1 MASIDEQTAA
11 PSAQSTPSQRVHSLD
26 GLRGVAALVVVIN
39 HIMVT
44 ATTFA
49 EVADKRGRADS
60 MSFEWWLSYTPLHL
74 LWGGT
79 EAVFI
84 FFILSGYVLTGPTEK
99 NSFSWSVYYPKRL
112 VRLYLPVWASLVLAG
127 LSALVVA
134 RHGVDGASWWVN
146 LHEPFNIK
154 SAIVSGLLLGPID
167 FLNNPLW
174 SLAWEVWFSLLL
186 PAYIFLCRRS
196 AETLPRTLLLL
207 ALLVVTVAAGTL
219 MDSKALR
226 YLPMFAIGIL
236 LYMQR
241 EAIGRWA
248 AVLDTKRWAWPVILC
263 GSIILLAGYWMAQA
277 SPAIPEALVT
287 LARSGQVMGACLMVI
302 IALHWGPAR
311 TFLQLP
317 AIGWLGSRSFSL
329 YLTHDAVVISTTFAL
344 GGTPPLWITALI
356 AVPTSLVLAELFF
369 RAVEGPSH
377 ELSKRMDK
385 AGQGKR
391 HAASSSSPP

>member
-1 MASIDEQTAA
+1 MATIDEQTAA
-11 PSAQSTPSQRVHSLD
+11 PSATSTPSHRVRSLD

-49 EVADKRGRADS
+49 DVANTSGRADTL
-60 MSFEWWLSYTPLHL
+60 SFEWWLSYTPLHL

-99 NSFSWSVYYPKRL
+99 KSFSWSAYYPKRL
-112 VRLYLPVWASLVLAG
+112 VRLYLPVWGSLVLAG
-127 LSALVVA
+127 LSTLVVA
-134 RHGVDGASWWVN
+134 RHGVDGGSWWVN
-146 LHEPFNIK
+146 NHEPFNVK
-154 SAIVSGLLLGPID
+154 SATVSGLLLGPID

-174 SLAWEVWFSLLL
+174 SLSWEVWFSLLL
-186 PAYIFLCRRS
+186 PAYVVLCRRS
-196 AETLPRTLLLL
+196 AETLQRTVLFL

-219 MDSKALR
+219 TDSKALR

-241 EAIGRWA
+241 EAISRWA
-248 AVLDTKRWAWPVILC
+248 ATLDTKRWAWPAILC
-263 GSIILLAGYWMAQA
+263 GSITLLTGYWMAQA

-287 LARSGQVMGACLMVI
+287 LARSGQVIGAALVVI

-317 AIGWLGSRSFSL
+317 AIGWLGARSFSL

-356 AVPTSLVLAELFF
+356 AVPTSLLLAELFF
-369 RAVEGPSH
+369 RTVERPSH
-377 ELSKRMDK
+377 ELSKRVGT
-385 AGQGKR
+385 ARQGK
-391 HAASSSSPP
+391 AARRK